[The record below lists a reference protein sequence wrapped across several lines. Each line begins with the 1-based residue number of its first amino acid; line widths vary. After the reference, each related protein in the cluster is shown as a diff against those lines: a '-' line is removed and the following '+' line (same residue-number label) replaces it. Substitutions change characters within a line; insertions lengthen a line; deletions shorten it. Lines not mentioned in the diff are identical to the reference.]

1 MKAADTTEDKILDVT
16 KSVHNLLKLVGSDSS
31 VQQINHLLAQYS
43 QQAKIDCVAESGG
56 DTPPYIEPSSS
67 SQSEGSSSRE
77 RIAWNA
83 GLSVICVLLLM
94 GIYGVFLTTC
104 RKKNTSISKID
115 NLESPY
121 SPLIDAGSSDDI
133 EMEEKDI
140 KDGAYFLYRRQNKE
154 DKELEKSA
162 HISSRDYDITPLCM
176 SSKLSL
182 LTRVLLPITI
192 IVNIALFLYSNICMN
207 AVVVIITL
215 SSGSYS
221 SLPESIFAFG
231 LLGTVVSMWEAKV
244 YPLAILVAF
253 LSGFWPYIKLL
264 SMGCCW
270 VLPGSP
276 PLDIPSLWPS
286 ISLQSRIWILR
297 TGEL

>member
-1 MKAADTTEDKILDVT
+1 MKSADTTEDKILDVT
-16 KSVHNLLKLVGSDSS
+16 KSVHNLFKLVGSDSS
-31 VQQINHLLAQYS
+31 VQQINNLLAQYS

-56 DTPPYIEPSSS
+56 DSPADIEPSSA

-77 RIAWNA
+77 RVEWNA

-94 GIYGVFLTTC
+94 GIYGVSTC
-104 RKKNTSISKID
+104 RKKNMSISKIE
-115 NLESPY
+115 NLESHY

-140 KDGAYFLYRRQNKE
+140 KDGPYFLYRRHNNK

-162 HISSRDYDITPLCM
+162 HIFSKEYDITPLCT

-215 SSGSYS
+215 SSGTYS

-231 LLGTVVSMWEAKV
+231 LLGTVVSMWEARV

-253 LSGFWPYIKLL
+253 LSGLWPYIKLL
-264 SMGCCW
+264 SMVCCW

-276 PLDIPSLWPS
+276 PLYIPSLWPS
-286 ISLQSRIWILR
+286 ISVQSRIWILR
-297 TGEL
+297 TGKL